1 MLIQITCLGL
11 IGYILATCW
20 FSMFKMKIFAPSLH
34 HAEKERMIEPLQ
46 VEKNNYAW
54 TLASHLLASDGAT
67 SSCAGIGFSHAG
79 FSQVYLSRMGS
90 LSTAVRQAAAKE
102 LTFLQRVE
110 FGLNEV

>member
-1 MLIQITCLGL
+1 
-11 IGYILATCW
+11 
-20 FSMFKMKIFAPSLH
+20 MFKMKIFAPSLH

-67 SSCAGIGFSHAG
+67 SSCAGIGFS
-79 FSQVYLSRMGS
+79 QVYLSRMGS
-90 LSTAVRQAAAKE
+90 PSTAVREAAAQQ
-102 LTFLQRVE
+102 LMFLQRVE